1 MNLQQLRA
9 VRETVRQGFSLTR
22 AADVLLTTQPSL
34 SKALAELENELGF
47 QVFERRGKRMLGL
60 TVPGKQVLQS
70 AERVLREIDN
80 LGKIGKDFG
89 TDESGRLTIATTH
102 TQARY
107 FLPKAVAL
115 FRDRYPK
122 VRLAILQ
129 GTPQQIAQWV
139 ESGAADCGVATEAL
153 TRYDSLVTLPAYSWQ
168 HVAIAAPNHP
178 IFRQPISLKTL
189 ARQPLITYEP
199 AFAGR
204 SQIDHAFASEG
215 ITPNIVLE
223 AIDADVIKTYV
234 NLGMGVGIVSSVAYD
249 TKIDTHLQA
258 SPLKELFGMQ
268 YTRIGLRRGVLLRSF
283 VYNFI
288 SALVPALTPAKLDEA
303 LGIK

>member
-9 VRETVRQGFSLTR
+9 VRETVRQGYSLTR

-60 TVPGKQVLQS
+60 TIPGKQVLQS
-70 AERVLREIDN
+70 AERVLGEIDT
-80 LGKIGKDFG
+80 LSKMGKDFG
-89 TDESGRLTIATTH
+89 SDESGRLTIATTH

-107 FLPKAVAL
+107 FLPNIVAK
-115 FRDRYPK
+115 FRERCPK
-122 VRLAILQ
+122 IRLAILQ

-153 TRYDSLVTLPAYSWQ
+153 TRYDSLVTLPVYSWQ
-168 HVAIAAPNHP
+168 HMAIAAPDHP
-178 IFRQPISLKTL
+178 VFRNPISLKTL
-189 ARQPLITYEP
+189 ARNPLVTYET

-204 SQIDHAFASEG
+204 SQIDHAFQNEG
-215 ITPNIVLE
+215 IQPNIVLE

-234 NLGMGVGIVSSVAYD
+234 ALGLGVGIVSSVAYNAAL
-249 TKIDTHLQA
+249 DTHLRA
-258 SPLKELFGMQ
+258 EPLGELFGTHW
-268 YTRIGLRRGVLLRSF
+268 TRVGLRRGVILRSF
-283 VYNFI
+283 VHTFLQL
-288 SALVPALTPAKLDEA
+288 LVPNLTPGKIESM
-303 LGIK
+303 LG

>member
-9 VRETVRQGFSLTR
+9 VRETVRQGYSLTR
-22 AADVLLTTQPSL
+22 AADVMSTTQPSL

-70 AERVLREIDN
+70 SERILSEIDTLSKLGEN
-80 LGKIGKDFG
+80 LGD
-89 TDESGRLTIATTH
+89 DESGRLTIATTH

-107 FLPKAVAL
+107 FLPPIVAK
-115 FRDRYPK
+115 FRQLYPK

-139 ESGAADCGVATEAL
+139 ESGAADCVIATEAL
-153 TRYDSLVTLPAYSWQ
+153 TRYDSIITLPIYSWH
-168 HVAIAAPNHP
+168 HVAIAAPDHP
-178 IFRQPISLKTL
+178 VFRQPISLVTL
-189 ARQPLITYEP
+189 ARHPLIMYET

-204 SQIDHAFASEG
+204 SQIDYAFQNAG
-215 ITPNIVLE
+215 IQPNVVLE

-234 NLGMGVGIVSSVAYD
+234 SLGLGVGIMSSIAYNTALEPHLYAEPLGD
-249 TKIDTHLQA
+249 FFGTHW
-258 SPLKELFGMQ
+258 
-268 YTRIGLRRGVLLRSF
+268 TRVGLRRGVIFHNF
-283 VYNFI
+283 VYTFVQMVI
-288 SALVPALTPAKLDEA
+288 PTLTSTKLKSLLV
-303 LGIK
+303 